1 MWKPTDTSARQM
13 VHSSTLDT
21 ITEHKSPR
29 ATTVKTCR
37 PIFCLPSTISI
48 VHHIRTPLW
57 YPINWFFCCLRHKW
71 LQLQLFIIILHN
83 HLYSA
88 LMLLWSIGKVQ
99 NDEKKNY
106 TYSCNNIS
114 QQSDET
120 RVSHSILKIKFT
132 DYSLN
137 MSGNIPPLSQNR
149 QLCSR

>member
-88 LMLLWSIGKVQ
+88 LMLSSISCGALVKFKMM
-99 NDEKKNY
+99 KKRI
-106 TYSCNNIS
+106 TPTVAITFHSRVMRL
-114 QQSDET
+114 EFPT
-120 RVSHSILKIKFT
+120 RF
-132 DYSLN
+132 
-137 MSGNIPPLSQNR
+137 
-149 QLCSR
+149 